1 MNRMKKQ
8 LLACTLFTLCFT
20 KAKAQRSYFME
31 AEDFSIRGGWIVE
44 KPAGGG
50 VSGKHILRVISGG
63 VKAADALTV
72 IRVKE
77 AGEYTIWAKTVDFP
91 NDRPGTRVFQVL
103 VNDEPMANEPG
114 AHGHAD
120 YRWEKAGVARMDT
133 GENVIQLRDSRG
145 NYPRVDA
152 LFLTAENI
160 APDKINPEQYKTP
173 PVPVSLT
180 PAAMPGTG
188 ARKSDAN
195 AEVVAVLENENI
207 KLEILRSGGLMTRTA
222 IKHGGAWQYLD
233 AQVEEN
239 RIVLMTASDPQITF
253 GGFLPGWNGSL
264 GYSRFSCKGKTYT
277 VMLPENLGNPFLSG
291 KLTVFIP
298 AAAEKDGPGKLSVTY
313 RAEDGQTIKGRW
325 SLRPGQRH
333 LQLTLEYTAPQA
345 AYYSMAVGAL
355 QGVADN
361 KVSSIQL
368 PPMYQYQRIP
378 QQPVLL
384 PSALMPQPLA
394 MMELEGKKFTVFISG
409 TKESFPQDWSTS
421 NTSPMGF
428 GIRNERNEVQPVAFS
443 PVPGSASSKLRAGQV
458 ITGSFAVGA
467 LPAGWNDALEYISD
481 SIYTVRDYRS
491 QQLSLTETMFNITD
505 LIRNDTASGWAP
517 ALKGFYDIEADPQA
531 APTVVQAAPL
541 AVIATAILARD
552 EDFYIRRALPSIE
565 YTLSRSGF
573 RWAQKGMSKTAAML
587 SPYNSQFS
595 TAYYEGLHKL
605 LGENNPWLEKI
616 ALPDG
621 RIRKAGGYSVN
632 VPAWTQELAAYR
644 LTGRK
649 SRLDSAV
656 AQAKTFIST
665 EVYGRKTVPLGK
677 VPFYNTSFYAYW
689 WDLTDLYDV
698 TGDPS
703 FLDAAYTSA
712 FHTLIGVRS
721 YPGVADTLQTIHRRN
736 HFEGNTT
743 LWWKGG
749 EKYRLGFPRKPGD
762 APEKKVP
769 AWLVSPVGLGF
780 EQPVTFLP
788 HGKEVR
794 HVFMSSWAPH
804 LLRLYEKGNRKI
816 FETYA
821 RNAVIGRFTNYPGY
835 YATGYTDITLRPD
848 FPYKGP
854 DVSSIYYHH
863 IPPHLAFTMDYLVT
877 EAMQRSGGNV
887 RFPYAKQDGFVWFN
901 SRVFGAGPGMVF
913 GDGAVNIWLK
923 RGLVRISSPEVNYV
937 TGISG
942 DRFWVILTSEARDAL
957 NCRIEL
963 GEEAPVAGSTALMHT
978 TNAQPVSLPVDNRAV
993 NVQLA
998 GKGFAAVSF
1007 PLVRKPSKTKITP
1020 LKEGMQVT
1028 DMGAG
1033 IGRCYTFRIRSP
1045 FGWDAVYGYLESFEG
1060 GSVTVTMDHREET
1073 ITAYPFE
1080 WSFHPLKT
1088 REGAQ
1093 LKIQVKTKDGRTV
1106 EKTVVL

>member
-1 MNRMKKQ
+1 MKKR
-8 LLACTLFTLCFT
+8 LLACTLLTIGFT

-44 KPAGGG
+44 KPVGGG
-50 VSGKHILRVISGG
+50 VSGKQILRVISGG

-77 AGEYTIWAKTVDFP
+77 AGEYTVWARTVDFP
-91 NDRPGTRVFQVL
+91 DDRPGTRVFRVL
-103 VNDEPMANEPG
+103 VNDEPMAQESG
-114 AHGHAD
+114 RHGHAD

-160 APDKINPEQYKTP
+160 APDKADLQPYKTF
-173 PVPVSLT
+173 PVPVNLT
-180 PAAMPGTG
+180 PAEMPGTG
-188 ARKSDAN
+188 PGKADTN
-195 AEVVAVLENENI
+195 AVVISALENENI
-207 KLEILRSGGLMTRTA
+207 KLEILQSGGLMMRTA
-222 IKHGGAWQYLD
+222 IKHNGAWQYLD
-233 AQVEEN
+233 ASVEEN
-239 RIVLMTASDPQITF
+239 RIVLLSSGDPQITF
-253 GGFLPGWNGSL
+253 GGFIPGWNGSL

-291 KLTVFIP
+291 KFTAFRP
-298 AAAEKDGPGKLSVTY
+298 AAVEKEGAGKLSVTY
-313 RAEDGQTIKGRW
+313 RSEDGQTIKGHW
-325 SLRPGQRH
+325 ILRPGQRH
-333 LQLTLEYTAPQA
+333 LQLNLAYTAPQE
-345 AYYSMAVGAL
+345 AYYSIAVGAL
-355 QGVADN
+355 QGVKEN
-361 KVSSIQL
+361 KVAGIQL

-394 MMELEGKKFTVFISG
+394 MMELEGKNLTVFISG
-409 TKESFPQDWSTS
+409 TKESFPNDWGTS
-421 NTSPMGF
+421 HTSPMGF

-443 PVPGSASSKLRAGQV
+443 PVPGLPSSKLQAGQT
-458 ITGSFAVGA
+458 IKSSFAIGA
-467 LPAGWNDALEYISD
+467 LPSGWNEALEYISD
-481 SIYTVRDYRS
+481 SIYNVKDYRS

-517 ALKGFYDIEADPQA
+517 ALKGFYDIEADPKA

-541 AVIATAILARD
+541 AVIATAILTRD

-595 TAYYEGLHKL
+595 TAYYEGLYKL
-605 LGENNPWLEKI
+605 LGETNPWLKKI
-616 ALPDG
+616 ALPDD

-644 LTGRK
+644 LTGR
-649 SRLDSAV
+649 RRYLDSAV
-656 AQAKTFIST
+656 AQAKTFINT

-689 WDLTDLYDV
+689 WDLPDLYDA
-698 TGDPS
+698 TGDAS

-721 YPGVADTLQTIHRRN
+721 YPGVADSLQTIHKGSA
-736 HFEGNTT
+736 FEGNTT
-743 LWWKGG
+743 MWWKGG

-780 EQPVTFLP
+780 EQPVTFFP
-788 HGKEVR
+788 PGREVR

-804 LLRLYEKGNRKI
+804 LLRLYEKSNRKI

-835 YATGYTDITLRPD
+835 YATGYTDITLHPD

-887 RFPYAKQDGFVWFN
+887 RFPYVKQDGFVWFN
-901 SRVFGAGPGMVF
+901 SRVFGAGAGKVF
-913 GDGAVNIWLK
+913 GDESVSLWLK
-923 RGLVRISSPEVNYV
+923 RGLVRISRPEVNYI

-942 DRFWVILTSEARDAL
+942 NKFWVILTSEAQDAL
-957 NCRIEL
+957 SCSVEL
-963 GEEAPVAGSTALMHT
+963 GEEAPVAGGNALMHT
-978 TNAQPVSLPVDNRAV
+978 TGAQPVTLPVENRAV

-998 GKGFAAVSF
+998 GKGFAALAF
-1007 PLVRKPSKTKITP
+1007 PLSRKPAKTKTP
-1020 LKEGMQVT
+1020 ALKDGMQVT

-1045 FGWDAVYGYLESFEG
+1045 FGWDAVYGYLESLES
-1060 GSVTVTMDHREET
+1060 GSVTVSMNHREET
-1073 ITAYPFE
+1073 ISAYPFE

-1088 REGAQ
+1088 GEEAQ
-1093 LKIQVKTKDGRTV
+1093 LKIQVKTKDGRSV
-1106 EKTVVL
+1106 EKTVEL